1 MAAYFTSRDGDG
13 VLGDRLGAGVGGAQT
28 EKAKSDAA
36 RHPAFLFGDGGGG
49 GGAGVLGSDAGG
61 GRPQPVEL
69 VALCVVCV
77 VCLCMQGFTATRAA
91 RAYGDI
97 KEHASFL
104 RLRRRYNIVYILGTF
119 GDWIQGAY
127 LYALYREHG
136 FSMADIGYIFVLGY
150 FASASFGT
158 YISSLGD
165 TFGYRRFVITYGV
178 VYGAACVLMRSSAME
193 LLVLS
198 RVMSG
203 VAYSLLFSSFE
214 SWAIS
219 EADRLRLDRR
229 YLIQLF
235 SSATFFNAMSAVTA
249 GLVGNLVVDLVTP
262 VRFGSGGS
270 GGGGG
275 SHFVGGYGS
284 GGGGNFVREA
294 VIAGGG
300 GGAGGGEEM
309 MGLTGVG
316 LTSSYASATPTR
328 SSASFELSSHHGYG
342 DKEMGGGRRVLH
354 GATAGRDGGGEIEGR
369 GGGGVGGSAVTGPAV
384 AQASTLM
391 YPRNMYTPAFD
402 AGAVALVL
410 CALAARLLWVD
421 RNPQQQLRS
430 GHSSAGSNL
439 GTPGG
444 DGGGGAGGRGGN
456 AGDAAEAGGAEV
468 GAGTCAAAAAVAGG
482 GQPEL
487 EQGIWRAARMVFAK
501 PELLSLGISNSLYEA
516 ALHVFV
522 FVWTPALE
530 RRGPKLSGGGVSSLW
545 IPWGVPEREQG
556 QQWERTARLTQRWRR
571 RRRW

>member
-13 VLGDRLGAGVGGAQT
+13 MLGDRLGAGVGGAQT
-28 EKAKSDAA
+28 EKVKLDAA

-275 SHFVGGYGS
+275 SGSIGDVGG
-284 GGGGNFVREA
+284 
-294 VIAGGG
+294 
-300 GGAGGGEEM
+300 
-309 MGLTGVG
+309 GLRG
-316 LTSSYASATPTR
+316 L
-328 SSASFELSSHHGYG
+328 
-342 DKEMGGGRRVLH
+342 
-354 GATAGRDGGGEIEGR
+354 
-369 GGGGVGGSAVTGPAV
+369 
-384 AQASTLM
+384 
-391 YPRNMYTPAFD
+391 
-402 AGAVALVL
+402 
-410 CALAARLLWVD
+410 
-421 RNPQQQLRS
+421 
-430 GHSSAGSNL
+430 
-439 GTPGG
+439 
-444 DGGGGAGGRGGN
+444 
-456 AGDAAEAGGAEV
+456 
-468 GAGTCAAAAAVAGG
+468 
-482 GQPEL
+482 
-487 EQGIWRAARMVFAK
+487 
-501 PELLSLGISNSLYEA
+501 ELLAQPPRLIL
-516 ALHVFV
+516 
-522 FVWTPALE
+522 
-530 RRGPKLSGGGVSSLW
+530 
-545 IPWGVPEREQG
+545 VPEHFSLQPIVCLR
-556 QQWERTARLTQRWRR
+556 
-571 RRRW
+571 